1 MLEKTN
7 ICLFKL
13 LLIRFFV
20 GLGQMSGFLC
30 FVFFFNSTYTQ
41 KVEPLGGED
50 RDIDAAKL
58 SRDRFPRRRAEN
70 GGSCLGVSSGGACR
84 KTL

>member
-1 MLEKTN
+1 MRKQTFV
-7 ICLFKL
+7 CLSYCL
-13 LLIRFFV
+13 L
-20 GLGQMSGFLC
+20 GFLSVLVKC
-30 FVFFFNSTYTQ
+30 LVFCVFFFFNSTYTQ
-41 KVEPLGGED
+41 KVEPLGRED